1 MAIYLTPEFDKERR
15 NARINDD
22 TMRKVAKS
30 ITAGLMGDRLCQY
43 TFKKRIGLPGVS
55 SRDGARAII
64 VFNDGSNVFFFD
76 IYLKSQ
82 LSKKRG
88 KELENDEIDA
98 YCRIAKDFIALSM
111 SEIQLLL
118 DSKNLLE
125 VTENE

>member
-22 TMRKVAKS
+22 TMRKVAKA
-30 ITAGLMGDRLCQY
+30 ITAGLMGDRLGKY

-64 VFNDGSNVFFFD
+64 FFNDGSNVFFFD

-98 YCRIAKDFIALSM
+98 YCRIAKDFIELSM
-111 SEIQLLL
+111 SEIKLLL